1 MSREILTIEDIT
13 LLVDSFY
20 AKVRADEL
28 LSSIFNN
35 VIQDRW
41 PEHLQKMYRF
51 WQTVLLDEHTY
62 YGSPF
67 APHAKLEIEKKHFQ
81 RWLML
86 FHATVDDLFEGDRAE
101 EAKLRSNK
109 MAEMFQYKIEYNK
122 ATNIKPIQ

>member
-1 MSREILTIEDIT
+1 MSRKILTIEDIT

-28 LSSIFNN
+28 LSNIFNN

>member
-28 LSSIFNN
+28 LSNIFND

>member
-1 MSREILTIEDIT
+1 MSREILTIDDIT

-20 AKVRADEL
+20 AKIRADEL
-28 LSSIFNN
+28 LSNIFND

-86 FHATVDDLFEGDRAE
+86 FHATVDDLFKGDRAV